1 MSHSCRSCGVTIP
14 NEHFLCR
21 RCFSDAA
28 RRLKAGQKPPA
39 TMGLTCEAV
48 GLDAERVGQLIK
60 LAHPDR
66 HDNSAEANEATVW
79 LLRVRDAIKQG
90 RQA

>member
-1 MSHSCRSCGVTIP
+1 MSHACRSCGTTIP

-28 RRLKAGQKPPA
+28 RRLKAGQRPEEGA
-39 TMGLTCEAV
+39 RLTCEAV
-48 GLDAERVGQLIK
+48 GLTDDRVCQLIK

-66 HDNSAEANEATVW
+66 HDNSTESNDATVW
-79 LLRVRDAIKQG
+79 LYKVRAAIKQEK
-90 RQA
+90 RT